1 MSIVTYFQ
9 QLNIVGKSPNLNVAR
24 FLDWL
29 LQIYDANKQRTKK
42 KKYYLQFS
50 KRTIATVI
58 TLQFIEFTGHP
69 GCRSYHH
76 FQEGKYRKAQCHY
89 LLHDL
94 TYATFSP
101 LSQHDA
107 CNLTNVK

>member
-1 MSIVTYFQ
+1 MSIVRYFQ
-9 QLNIVGKSPNLNVAR
+9 QLNIVAKSPNLNVAT
-24 FLDWL
+24 FLHWP
-29 LQIYDANKQRTKK
+29 LQICDANKQRTKK
-42 KKYYLQFS
+42 
-50 KRTIATVI
+50 RTTATVI

-76 FQEGKYRKAQCHY
+76 FQEGKYRKAQFHY

>member
-1 MSIVTYFQ
+1 MWQGFWIGFCKYMMQT
-9 QLNIVGKSPNLNVAR
+9 
-24 FLDWL
+24 
-29 LQIYDANKQRTKK
+29 NKELKK

-76 FQEGKYRKAQCHY
+76 FQEGKYRKAQFHY

-107 CNLTNVK
+107 FNLTNVK